1 MKEIIGYTACAICIF
16 SVTPQLIQVIKTNST
31 DDLSLYSIILL
42 LINSIFWIWYGI
54 LISDIPII
62 LTDAL
67 LVSQQIIIF
76 IYKIKHL
83 CLQNYEPKEEE

>member
-1 MKEIIGYTACAICIF
+1 MKEIIGYTACAICIV

-54 LISDIPII
+54 LIYDIPII

-67 LVSQQIIIF
+67 LISQQIIIF
-76 IYKIKHL
+76 TYKIKHL
-83 CLQNYEPKEEE
+83 YLQNNEPKEEE

>member
-54 LISDIPII
+54 LIYDIPII

-67 LVSQQIIIF
+67 LISQQIIIF
-76 IYKIKHL
+76 TYKIKHMYL
-83 CLQNYEPKEEE
+83 RNNEPKEEE

>member
-1 MKEIIGYTACAICIF
+1 MKEIIGYIACVICVV

-54 LISDIPII
+54 LIYDIPII

-67 LVSQQIIIF
+67 LISQQIIIF
-76 IYKIKHL
+76 TYKIKHL
-83 CLQNYEPKEEE
+83 YCLNEPEVE

>member
-31 DDLSLYSIILL
+31 DDLSLFSIILL
-42 LINSIFWIWYGI
+42 LVNSIFWIWYGV
-54 LISDIPII
+54 LIDEIPII

-67 LVSQQIIIF
+67 LISQQIIIF
-76 IYKIKHL
+76 TYKIKHMYYH
-83 CLQNYEPKEEE
+83 NNDRVEE